1 MGMVSRIVINWNIE
15 IKKHIPLKQFIKGV
29 FPSRIFSI
37 VIVFSLF
44 VSYIIKER
52 VPQRNLLI
60 DLGIGI
66 VLFGLSCLPLVY

>member
-37 VIVFSLF
+37 VIVFTLF
-44 VSYIIKER
+44 VSYLIKYR
-52 VPQRNLLI
+52 VP
-60 DLGIGI
+60 
-66 VLFGLSCLPLVY
+66 